1 MAKDEAIAVKDAI
14 HKLQLHLFAGVQHES
29 LLLTAGS
36 LLSQND
42 YHDVVT
48 ERSIANL
55 CGYPLCRN
63 PLPSDRPRKSRYRI
77 SLKEHKVYDL
87 HETYMYCST
96 SCVVNSRA
104 FAGSLSEERRLD
116 VRPAR
121 VNEIVRAFEG
131 LSLGD
136 TGEEAE
142 LGLSE
147 LKIVEKEEVEAG
159 KVEPGPSN
167 AIEGYVPQR
176 DRGSKPGR
184 SKNRREGSK
193 SNHAKADKV
202 KDTIFNEMDF
212 TSTIIM
218 NDEYSISKIP
228 SGSTKADTFLTEMDF
243 MSTITTN
250 DEYSISKIPSASP
263 KAVSNTK
270 VREPKQKSSHK
281 EMVDQFSRLEMP
293 SASATLS
300 SETKFDNLNEEKSV
314 ILMNGQLSTSEV
326 SSAPCQRDANI
337 DDIEAESDFHA
348 DKVTQSNASVLKPS
362 LKSLDSKK
370 GTRSISWIDDRP
382 DSTDNRDLCEFQAM
396 ENNGEAVEGSGRT
409 ETGDDNNSFRF
420 ASAEACAMA
429 LSQASEAVA
438 SGESEVPYAVIPEV
452 FIFVVLSH
460 VPSVSEAGI
469 TILPPPD
476 DMDVAEESFDVV
488 NTGPAPLKWPRKSGI
503 SEDDFFESEDS
514 WFDSPPEGFSLSLSP
529 FATMFTAL
537 FEWTSSSSLAYTY
550 GRNESLHEEYSSI
563 NGREYPRKIVLTGG
577 RSVEIKQ
584 TLAGCLARA
593 LPGVVSDLGLPTP
606 ISSLEQGMACL
617 LDTMSFIEPLPP
629 FRMKQWQVV
638 VLLFIDA
645 LSVCRISAL
654 TPHITSRRRLFHKVL
669 DGAQISAE
677 EYEVMKDLL
686 IPLGRVPQF
695 SAQSGG

>member
-1 MAKDEAIAVKDAI
+1 MAKDEAIAFKDAI

-96 SCVVNSRA
+96 NCVVNSRS

-142 LGLSE
+142 LGLSK

-176 DRGSKPGR
+176 DRGSKPVR
-184 SKNRREGSK
+184 SKSRREGSK
-193 SNHAKADKV
+193 SNHAKADKA

-228 SGSTKADTFLTEMDF
+228 SGPTKADTFLTEMDF
-243 MSTITTN
+243 MSTITMN

-270 VREPKQKSSHK
+270 VKEPKQKSSHK

-293 SASATLS
+293 SASAKLS
-300 SETKFDNLNEEKSV
+300 SETKFDNLNEEKSA

-337 DDIEAESDFHA
+337 DDIEAERDFHA
-348 DKVTQSNASVLKPS
+348 DKVTQSIANVLKPS
-362 LKSLDSKK
+362 LKSSGSKK
-370 GTRSISWIDDRP
+370 GTRSISWVDDRP
-382 DSTDNRDLCEFQAM
+382 DSSDNRDLCKFQAM
-396 ENNGEAVEGSGRT
+396 ENDGEDVEGSGCT
-409 ETGDDNNSFRF
+409 ETGDDDNSFRF
-420 ASAEACAMA
+420 ASAEACAVA
-429 LSQASEAVA
+429 LSQAAAAVA
-438 SGESEVPYAVIPEV
+438 SGESDVPYAVC
-452 FIFVVLSH
+452 
-460 VPSVSEAGI
+460 EAGI
-469 TILPPPD
+469 TILRPPD
-476 DMDVAEESFDVV
+476 DMDVAKETIDVV

-529 FATMFTAL
+529 FATMFTVL
-537 FEWTSSSSLAYTY
+537 FEWTSSSSLAYIY

-563 NGREYPRKIVLTGG
+563 DGREYPRKIVLTGG

-593 LPGVVSDLGLPTP
+593 LPGVVADLGLPTP

-686 IPLGRVPQF
+686 IPLGRIPQF